1 MATLIKIKYS
11 NQKDHLPSVMRAV
24 INYCLQP
31 EKTRSAEE
39 AWSVSGINCN
49 PDIAYQEFMANK
61 AIWDKTDGLCFRHYV
76 QSFHP
81 DEEVDPEEVIEMG
94 LEFARRAWPGYSVVV
109 AFHFDSDHMHNHF
122 IIDTVHPDTG
132 KKLHEDRNNIKRLRD
147 LNDEICLA
155 HGLSVLS
162 PFGKGKTKSVGAR
175 EYRSGSKGE
184 SWKFRL
190 RAAIRYAMQHSGSRE
205 EFIAQMKK
213 LGYGVRW
220 EDNRKHITY
229 TCYREPKFE
238 NGSFRK
244 CRDNKLSDEKYLKEN
259 MEYEFEI
266 RQEILA
272 GRDDGNAHGR
282 ADRRNTHGEDQ
293 RRGMGT
299 PHEDGREY
307 AGSYTVY
314 DDGEKEHVDYE
325 SFVFDENG
333 NLIEGAIGSYERDN
347 EESNRDHHG
356 RERKTGWESERESYF
371 SGRQM
376 GKTPKHSV
384 VDSNR
389 VRSRSVGSRLALG
402 GVLGLASLTDGDDDN
417 KTAEEIE
424 AEERARLAG
433 QNVAGVLEVA
443 KLVAE
448 AVTSHNDTSD
458 EPVEDYEE
466 PTLKM

>member
-11 NQKDHLPSVMRAV
+11 NQADHLPSVMRSV
-24 INYCLQP
+24 IAYCLQP

-49 PDIAYQEFMANK
+49 PEIAYQEFMANK

-81 DEEVDPEEVIEMG
+81 DENVDPEEVIEMG

-162 PFGKGKTKSVGAR
+162 PFGKGKAKSVGTR
-175 EYRSGSKGE
+175 EYRSGSKGD

-190 RAAIRYAMQHSGSRE
+190 RAAIKYAMQRSADRE
-205 EFIAQMKK
+205 EFIAVMKK

-220 EDNRKHITY
+220 EDSRKHITY
-229 TCYREPKFE
+229 TSYREPRYE
-238 NGSFRK
+238 NCAFRK
-244 CRDNKLSDEKYLKEN
+244 CRDNKLSDEKFLKEN

-272 GRDDGNAHGR
+272 GRDDGDARDH
-282 ADRRNTHGEDQ
+282 ADRRNTNGEDQ

-299 PHEDGREY
+299 PQKNGRRY
-307 AGSYTVY
+307 AGFDTGY
-314 DDGEKEHVDYE
+314 DEGAQGYVHDE
-325 SFVFDENG
+325 SVASDENG
-333 NLIEGAIGSYERDN
+333 NTFEQ
-347 EESNRDHHG
+347 SNRTNEQADKG
-356 RERKTGWESERESYF
+356 SERGHNGKQKTGWESERASYF
-371 SGRQM
+371 SARKM
-376 GKTPKHSV
+376 GEAPKRTVANSTSV
-384 VDSNR
+384 C
-389 VRSRSVGSRLALG
+389 SRAVGSRLALG
-402 GVLGLASLTDGDDDN
+402 GLVGLASLTDDDNEN

-424 AEERARLAG
+424 AEEHARLAG
-433 QNVAGVLEVA
+433 ENVAGVLEIA
-443 KLVAE
+443 RLVAE
-448 AVTSHNDTSD
+448 AVTNQSD
-458 EPVEDYEE
+458 DPLEEPV
-466 PTLKM
+466 LKM

>member
-11 NQKDHLPSVMRAV
+11 NQADHMPSVMR
-24 INYCLQP
+24 
-31 EKTRSAEE
+31 
-39 AWSVSGINCN
+39 SV
-49 PDIAYQEFMANK
+49 IAYCTQTQKTYTDDEVWMVVGVECSPELAFQEFMANK
-61 AIWDKTDGLCFRHYV
+61 AVWKKTDGLCFKHYV

-81 DEEVDPEEVIEMG
+81 DEFLTPDEAIKIGE
-94 LEFARRAWPGYSVVV
+94 EFARRAWPGYSVLISLHV
-109 AFHFDSDHMHNHF
+109 DNDHMHNHF

-147 LNDEICLA
+147 INDEICLA

-162 PFGKGKTKSVGAR
+162 PFAKGKTKSVGAR
-175 EYRSGSKGE
+175 EYRSGSRGE

-190 RAAIRYAMQHSGSRE
+190 RAAIRYAMQHSASRE
-205 EFIAQMKK
+205 EFIAVMKK

-259 MEYEFEI
+259 MENEFEI

-272 GRDDGNAHGR
+272 GRDDSDAHGR
-282 ADRRNTHGEDQ
+282 ADRRYAYGEDQ
-293 RRGMGT
+293 FRGLGIS
-299 PHEDGREY
+299 PEDGREY

-333 NLIEGAIGSYERDN
+333 NLVEGTVGSYERDDK
-347 EESNRDHHG
+347 ESDRDHHG

-371 SGRQM
+371 SGRAM

-402 GVLGLASLTDGDDDN
+402 GILGLASLTDGDDDS

-424 AEERARLAG
+424 AEERARIAS
-433 QNVAGVLEVA
+433 QNVAGVLEIA

-448 AVTSHNDTSD
+448 AVTSHSDTSD
-458 EPVEDYEE
+458 EPTEDFEE